1 MKEELSQI
9 YRLYAEDVY
18 RYALSICADPQL
30 AQDVLQDTMLKALTE
45 FGKFRG
51 DCSVK
56 TWLCAIAKNLCLN
69 RLSRSERKNLPL
81 EETLISSADDPYE
94 QIFDKEQALQIHKAL
109 HRLEEPSRELF
120 SLRVLGQLKFAQ
132 IAQIFEKSENWA
144 RVTFYRAK
152 EKLIAMIKEE
162 EL

>member
-56 TWLCAIAKNLCLN
+56 T
-69 RLSRSERKNLPL
+69 LSRALGHFLPYF
-81 EETLISSADDPYE
+81 AD
-94 QIFDKEQALQIHKAL
+94 
-109 HRLEEPSRELF
+109 
-120 SLRVLGQLKFAQ
+120 RV
-132 IAQIFEKSENWA
+132 EK
-144 RVTFYRAK
+144 
-152 EKLIAMIKEE
+152 
-162 EL
+162 